1 MKGTPAARNNR
12 IGIMCFGRIM
22 LYFCRIAVE
31 EGADSSWRLFTS
43 SSGCPLA
50 DSESGVDSKSGVVM
64 YRLSVVA
71 LVLVFGGGGV
81 CGKMRRFMGLPGE
94 DDLRGGWEAD
104 GRAELIMAY

>member
-22 LYFCRIAVE
+22 LYFCRIAAV
-31 EGADSSWRLFTS
+31 EGAASNWRLFTS

-50 DSESGVDSKSGVVM
+50 DSESGVDSKSGVVV
-64 YRLSVVA
+64 YRSVA

-94 DDLRGGWEAD
+94 DDLREGWEAV